1 MYHVMLVEDNL
12 IFRNAFRDFLASR
25 FPEIMINETA
35 DSIEAL
41 QKVEEQQPDLI
52 FMDINLPGVNGLAL
66 GTMIKRICPS
76 LPIIIL
82 TSYDLAE
89 YREAALG
96 FGADEYLVKAAMNCL
111 EIEELVKLKL
121 AEKKS
126 AACTAPPATDKKYP
140 RTH

>member
-12 IFRNAFRDFLASR
+12 IFRQSFRDFLKSR
-25 FPEIMINETA
+25 FPEIMINETS

-96 FGADEYLVKAAMNCL
+96 FG
-111 EIEELVKLKL
+111 
-121 AEKKS
+121 
-126 AACTAPPATDKKYP
+126 
-140 RTH
+140 